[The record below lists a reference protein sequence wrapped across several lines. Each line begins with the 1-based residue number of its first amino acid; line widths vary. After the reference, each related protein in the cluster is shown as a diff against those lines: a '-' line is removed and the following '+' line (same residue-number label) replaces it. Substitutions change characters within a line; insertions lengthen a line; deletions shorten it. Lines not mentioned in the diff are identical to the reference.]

1 MREIG
6 GASRQVV
13 ERCLGRQRV
22 GVSKKIIIRW
32 KTGKLSSG
40 FVRLGLTCGLKEEVL
55 LLLLFLELMSKLTV
69 FWLREVTLFL
79 FFRRITA
86 SEALDTTMEAAGKI
100 RIMIETKLSPGPSIC
115 NIRRHGDSSRWH
127 DGGVS
132 VASGNFLAAK
142 RRGVVE
148 VLILEQ
154 LVKSRK

>member
-55 LLLLFLELMSKLTV
+55 LLLLFLVK
-69 FWLREVTLFL
+69 LFL
-79 FFRRITA
+79 V
-86 SEALDTTMEAAGKI
+86 
-100 RIMIETKLSPGPSIC
+100 LSWIP
-115 NIRRHGDSSRWH
+115 
-127 DGGVS
+127 
-132 VASGNFLAAK
+132 L
-142 RRGVVE
+142 
-148 VLILEQ
+148 
-154 LVKSRK
+154 

>member
-40 FVRLGLTCGLKEEVL
+40 FVRLGLTCGLKEEDIAFLHHLGIKFVL
-55 LLLLFLELMSKLTV
+55 VPGTHVQIDSLLAERGHDPKYV
-69 FWLREVTLFL
+69 GQY
-79 FFRRITA
+79 RITA
-86 SEALDTTMEAAGKI
+86 SEALATTMEAAG
-100 RIMIETKLSPGPSIC
+100 
-115 NIRRHGDSSRWH
+115 SRWH

-148 VLILEQ
+148 GVDFGATG
-154 LVKSRK
+154 KSRK